1 MSVYI
6 LKRIGVGVLLL
17 WALSVAVFS
26 LQQLAPGDVVN
37 KLIRGVPK
45 SPELVERIRHE
56 YGLDQPLP
64 VQYWNW
70 LKDAVTLDFG
80 RSFENGQ
87 PVTTAIMAALPVSLL
102 LAGLGFA
109 IATLLGVGLG
119 ILSARRERSALD
131 RGLNASA
138 VVLGGAP
145 PFILATVLIYAFT
158 VQLSWF
164 PTFGIGT
171 GIGDRMWHL
180 TLPAI
185 TLGVTGYAL
194 ILKLTRAGVGDSMK
208 QDYYGF
214 AQARGVRGRKLV
226 GPYALRPGLI
236 PLVTGAST
244 VFTAMLTAAI
254 IVEVAFAV
262 PGIASLFISAVN
274 FSDVPM
280 IQGVTLFVG
289 AIVIT
294 VNLLVDISYRII
306 DPRVRLGE
314 RVE

>member
-1 MSVYI
+1 MFGYI
-6 LKRIGVGVLLL
+6 VKRLAIGVLLL
-17 WALSVAVFS
+17 AALSIAVFS

-37 KLIRGVPK
+37 KLTRGVPK

-56 YGLDQPLP
+56 YGLDRSLP
-64 VQYWNW
+64 VQYWFW
-70 LKDAVTLDFG
+70 LRDAVTGDFG

-87 PVTTAIMAALPVSLL
+87 PVGKAILTALPVSLL
-102 LAGLGFA
+102 LATLGFA
-109 IATLLGVGLG
+109 LAVVLGVGLG
-119 ILSARRERSALD
+119 IWCARRERSALD
-131 RGLNASA
+131 RTLNASA

-145 PFILATVLIYAFT
+145 PFILATVLIYVFT

-164 PTFGIGT
+164 PTFGLGT
-171 GIGDRMWHL
+171 GFADRLWHL
-180 TLPAI
+180 ALPAI

-214 AQARGVRGRKLV
+214 AQARGVRGRKLI

-262 PGIASLFISAVN
+262 PGIASLFISAVG

-289 AIVIT
+289 AIVIA
-294 VNLLVDISYRII
+294 VNLIVDISYRII

-314 RVE
+314 REE